1 MFGLSRKEKA
11 EAALKQRQAEL
22 AARQAEM
29 LQRMEDQRREAAER
43 AEQTRRLLELEAEQR
58 RQRLEQ
64 EQLIKE
70 QERQRK
76 EQERLLREQEK
87 QEREQRRQAEQ
98 LAKHERRIADLEFRM
113 TQAETDILHWSE
125 TVNSLY
131 ALLDV
136 ELSTQAG
143 AMPGSKTDV
152 RCQKRIITLNNQIH
166 AAEAR
171 VNRARHIKQMA
182 SMELAQ

>member
-1 MFGLSRKEKA
+1 MFWKRKKSEETLTVA
-11 EAALKQRQAEL
+11 DLMEYGREEAARLVAIERAQYELQKEQKRQAAQIEKL
-22 AARQAEM
+22 ATV
-29 LQRMEDQRREAAER
+29 
-43 AEQTRRLLELEAEQR
+43 QTR
-58 RQRLEQ
+58 Q
-64 EQLIKE
+64 EKE
-70 QERQRK
+70 QQK
-76 EQERLLREQEK
+76 
-87 QEREQRRQAEQ
+87 QAEQ

-113 TQAETDILHWSE
+113 EQAETDILHWSE

-171 VNRARHIKQMA
+171 VNRAKHTKQMA